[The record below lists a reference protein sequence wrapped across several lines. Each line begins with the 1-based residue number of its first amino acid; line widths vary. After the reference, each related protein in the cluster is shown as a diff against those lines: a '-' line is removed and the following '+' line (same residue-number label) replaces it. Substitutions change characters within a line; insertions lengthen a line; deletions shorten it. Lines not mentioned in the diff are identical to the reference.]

1 MVAGKIGMRAGLRD
15 HALLP
20 AQFASFK
27 SVFGLDRSDRR
38 LATSDIGRQRGFRRP
53 HGARRMEHPVVL
65 RIVVHSHG
73 GGSLGKFDQNS
84 YSF

>member
-27 SVFGLDRSDRR
+27 SVFGLDRPDRPF
-38 LATSDIGRQRGFRRP
+38 AAFDIG
-53 HGARRMEHPVVL
+53 
-65 RIVVHSHG
+65 
-73 GGSLGKFDQNS
+73 
-84 YSF
+84 